1 MKKFFLV
8 LGIIISL
15 VIGAIWFLRQT
26 TKTASPETDVNYSSN
41 GLSVHVF
48 YNRPFKKN
56 RVIFDSTG
64 LVPFGKV
71 WRTGANEATIFETN
85 KDLVIDGKTLPAGKY
100 TLWVSPSAQT
110 WTVMFNSEY
119 GQWGI
124 NFNGEAN
131 RDPENDVLSVEVPV
145 LIQDKVF
152 EQFTISVE
160 KAGEEQELVFIW
172 DKTLVSVPFTVAP

>member
-1 MKKFFLV
+1 MKKFSLV
-8 LGIIISL
+8 LGIIILL
-15 VIGAIWFLRQT
+15 VIAAIWFLRQN
-26 TKTASPETDVNYSSN
+26 TKTSSPEADVNYSAN

-56 RVIFDSTG
+56 RVIFEGEG
-64 LVPFGKV
+64 LVPYGKV

-85 KDLVIDGKTLPAGKY
+85 KDLLINGKPLPAGKY
-100 TLWVSPSAQT
+100 TLWVIPNEQT

-131 RDPENDVLSVEVPV
+131 RASENDVVTVEAPV
-145 LIQDKVF
+145 LVQDKVF

>member
-1 MKKFFLV
+1 MKKISLV
-8 LGIIISL
+8 LGIIIL
-15 VIGAIWFLRQT
+15 LAIAAVWFIRQN
-26 TKTASPETDVNYSSN
+26 TKTASPEADVNYEAD

-56 RVIFDSTG
+56 RVIFDSAG

-85 KDLVIDGKTLPAGKY
+85 KDLIISGKTLKTGKY
-100 TLWVSPSAQT
+100 TLWVQPNQQT
-110 WTVMFNSEY
+110 WTVIFNSEY

-131 RDPENDVLSVEVPV
+131 RDPENDVLSVEAPV

-172 DKTLVSVPFTVAP
+172 DKTLVAVPFTVAQ

>member
-1 MKKFFLV
+1 MKKISIVF
-8 LGIIISL
+8 GIIVLL
-15 VIGAIWFLRQT
+15 VIAAIWFLRQT
-26 TKTASPETDVNYSSN
+26 TKTASPETDVNYTSN
-41 GLSVHVF
+41 GLSIHVV

-56 RVIFDSTG
+56 RVIFDSAG

-85 KDLVIDGKTLPAGKY
+85 KDLIISGKTLPAGKY
-100 TLWVSPSAQT
+100 TLWVLPNAQT
-110 WTVMFNSEY
+110 WMVMFNSEH

-131 RDPENDVLSVEVPV
+131 RDQENDILTVEASVLT
-145 LIQDKVF
+145 QDKVF

-160 KAGEEQELVFIW
+160 KAGEEQELIFIW